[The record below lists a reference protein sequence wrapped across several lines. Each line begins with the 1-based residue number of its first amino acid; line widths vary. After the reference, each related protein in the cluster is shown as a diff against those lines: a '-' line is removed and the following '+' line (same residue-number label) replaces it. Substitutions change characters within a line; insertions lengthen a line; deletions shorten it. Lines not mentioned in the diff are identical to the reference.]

1 MNSPD
6 INEFDS
12 FTPHIYNTVHRIST
26 PKWNLPQALMKNY
39 NLALIYDGEVT
50 FSFDSKNYDLTPGS
64 LIFSKPD
71 VIRSATNSLQHP
83 VKLYAV
89 DFIYSCPLRIEGDW
103 KITLP
108 ELPFLLNDKILDSF
122 MLKKLISSFHEL
134 TKYWIS
140 DSLDK
145 QLKCNML
152 LTGIINLLL
161 VKAYGNDV
169 AYDKVRK
176 VNKLTEFMTEHYHHH
191 ITLDTL
197 ASNIKISPNYLCSL
211 FKEVTNKTPTEYLL
225 NIRINKAKELLK
237 DGLSVTEVSSVVG
250 FNDIYYFSK
259 CFKKYTGLSPSQYKI
274 FY

>member
-1 MNSPD
+1 MNTTN
-6 INEFDS
+6 INQFDS
-12 FTPHIYNTVHRIST
+12 FTPHINSTIHRISA
-26 PKWNLPQALMKNY
+26 PKWNLQPTLMKNY
-39 NLALIYDGEVT
+39 NLALIYDGEAT
-50 FSFDSKNYDLTPGS
+50 FNLDAKDYNLTAGS
-64 LIFSKPD
+64 LVFSKPG
-71 VIRSATNSLQHP
+71 VIRSATNSFHHP

-89 DFIYSCPLRIEGDW
+89 DFLYSCPLRIEGKW
-103 KITLP
+103 KITFP
-108 ELPFLLNDKILDSF
+108 VLPFLLQDKIQDEF

-161 VKAYGNDV
+161 VKTYGNDV

-176 VNKLTEFMTEHYHHH
+176 VNKLIEFMTEHYHHQ

-197 ASNIKISPNYLCSL
+197 ASSIKISPNYLCTL

-259 CFKKYTGLSPSQYKI
+259 CFKKYSGLSPSQYKL
-274 FY
+274 F